1 MRSQSQLSGLKHKRR
16 EDPELRKLSEF
27 GSVCRAE
34 KTGVLALSSLPFFTR
49 GWNGFGIFL
58 RTFESVKLL
67 FLAGI
72 YLLFSRF
79 FLNVCWW
86 LTAFFVRYIIG
97 NFLYYLYCFCSANA
111 SMIINDI
118 IIKLSFISSSIA
130 FFIIIIAILL
140 WWLYDDYCCHRCEQW
155 PI

>member
-1 MRSQSQLSGLKHKRR
+1 MNTHTQVIHLILQSFQPKYGIKKKSDNDVSNRMRSQSQLSGLKHKRR

-72 YLLFSRF
+72 YLLFSRLF
-79 FLNVCWW
+79 KCLLVTYSIFRTV
-86 LTAFFVRYIIG
+86 
-97 NFLYYLYCFCSANA
+97 YY
-111 SMIINDI
+111 
-118 IIKLSFISSSIA
+118 
-130 FFIIIIAILL
+130 
-140 WWLYDDYCCHRCEQW
+140 W
-155 PI
+155 